1 MILQPMQEV
10 TNTMSK
16 ESILL
21 ANQMKLTSQKL
32 RNYMGDSFKVT
43 LQMVRIHSS
52 LVRTSKK
59 KMKQETFLD

>member
-32 RNYMGDSFKVT
+32 KNYMGNSFKVT